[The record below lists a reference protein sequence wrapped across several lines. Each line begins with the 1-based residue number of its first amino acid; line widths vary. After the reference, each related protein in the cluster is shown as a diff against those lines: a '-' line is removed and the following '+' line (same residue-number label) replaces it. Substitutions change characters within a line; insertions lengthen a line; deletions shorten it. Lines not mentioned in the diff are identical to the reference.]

1 MYIVQNYFQHG
12 NMTVTQQKMP
22 LDIDFAIRGF
32 WGNYWNMLGWH
43 FHEDGD
49 DDDDD
54 DNDDVDDDDP
64 CPLIISSTVL
74 LR

>member
-1 MYIVQNYFQHG
+1 
-12 NMTVTQQKMP
+12 
-22 LDIDFAIRGF
+22 
-32 WGNYWNMLGWH
+32 MLGWH

-54 DNDDVDDDDP
+54 NDDVDDDDH

-74 LR
+74 LRQINETLIFQGITEKIT